1 MIRTLE
7 DYSGWRLPFY
17 WTGKRL
23 SYLALKTQFKVS
35 ISGREHV
42 PPNDGAIQYM
52 VASNHLSNWDPVL
65 VGNLI
70 TAKNVAYIAKR
81 ELVEVNPLITFI
93 LDGLGII
100 AIDRDNVSVG
110 SIKSA
115 KAVATHPKWQLGIFP
130 EGTRKK
136 PATNNQP
143 ADTTTSEDAE
153 GGKRGAAFLSK
164 ATKSALLPVGIRY
177 DHTTTP
183 KRVHAHI
190 GEIIPISSDID
201 TQSNRLMAAIREC
214 EGVCEKALAH
224 YRSHPTT

>member
-17 WTGKRL
+17 WAGKRL
-23 SYLALKTQFKVS
+23 SYMALKTQFRVS
-35 ISGREHV
+35 ISGKEHV
-42 PPNDGAIQYM
+42 PPNGSGATYM

-70 TAKNVAYIAKR
+70 TEKNVAYIAKR
-81 ELVEVNPLITFI
+81 ELVEVNPLVTFI

-100 AIDRDNVSVG
+100 AIDRNNVSVG

-115 KAVATHPKWQLGIFP
+115 KTIANHPKWQLGIFP

-136 PATNNQP
+136 PAVNQP
-143 ADTTTSEDAE
+143 SDSSASSDAE
-153 GGKRGAAFLSK
+153 GSKRGAAFLSK

-201 TQSNRLMAAIREC
+201 SQSERLMTAIREC
-214 EGVCEKALAH
+214 EAVCEKALAH